1 MSNIFFTIKW
11 ALAAL
16 QATLNQRFG
25 IKSQKGVTIIE
36 YALVAALIAIA
47 AITMV
52 GNVGNAINDVFDN
65 INTQLAL

>member
-36 YALVAALIAIA
+36 YALLGALIAVALISSIGDLKTAVDSTFDDIA
-47 AITMV
+47 
-52 GNVGNAINDVFDN
+52 
-65 INTQLAL
+65 LKL

>member
-1 MSNIFFTIKW
+1 MRNKFIS
-11 ALAAL
+11 
-16 QATLNQRFG
+16 